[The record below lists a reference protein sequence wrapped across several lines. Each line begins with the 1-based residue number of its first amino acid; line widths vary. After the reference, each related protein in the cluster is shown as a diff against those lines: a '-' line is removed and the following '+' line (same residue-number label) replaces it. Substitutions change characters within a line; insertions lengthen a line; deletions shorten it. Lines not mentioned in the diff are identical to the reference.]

1 MLSYMRVY
9 CFFFFMNAPRFNFK
23 HIRNIPYKAIDWIGS
38 SSSLVVHTILFA
50 VSFALGLFGVSW
62 DRILLVVTTIVSLEA
77 IYLAIF
83 IQMSVNRTTQSL
95 QEVEENIDEIQ
106 EDVKDLGEDVD
117 EIQEDVIEI
126 AEDVQEMQEDVQE
139 IQADEAGEET
149 EEAKTQ
155 AALEKIESQLQN
167 LIKEIEQLKKH

>member
-1 MLSYMRVY
+1 ML
-9 CFFFFMNAPRFNFK
+9 FIFMNSTRFNFK

-38 SSSLVVHTILFA
+38 SASLVVHTLLFA
-50 VSFALGLFGVSW
+50 VSFMLGFFGVGW
-62 DRILLVVTTIVSLEA
+62 DRILLVVTTVVSLEA

-95 QEVEENIDEIQ
+95 QEVEENIDVIQ
-106 EDVKDLGEDVD
+106 EDVKGLGEDVD

-139 IQADEAGEET
+139 IQADDQEDQSD
-149 EEAKTQ
+149 EAKTQ
-155 AALEKIESQLQN
+155 AALVKIESQLQN
-167 LIKEIEQLKKH
+167 LIREIEQLKKH